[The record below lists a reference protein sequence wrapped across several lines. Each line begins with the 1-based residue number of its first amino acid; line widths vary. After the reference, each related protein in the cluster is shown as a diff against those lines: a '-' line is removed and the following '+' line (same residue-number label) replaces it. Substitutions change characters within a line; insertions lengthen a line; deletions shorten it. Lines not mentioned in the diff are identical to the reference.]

1 MKALG
6 TILGTMLLAASAA
19 QAQMIPDNVGQ
30 SSNGLP
36 PALVNV
42 GFDPELNKQI
52 PPDAAFTDEN
62 GRSVQLK
69 EYFGKKPVLLAFVYF
84 TCPMLCNQVEQTLVG
99 TLKMISFN
107 PGADYEV
114 VFISFDPSD
123 TPDAALKKKHE
134 AMSRFARP
142 GTEPGWHFLTGSKE
156 AIDAVTQGRGFS
168 LQLRSEDQ
176 ALRPRQRH
184 SAADARWPN
193 FALFLWRRLSAQQ
206 CPPRPGGRLLRENRH
221 AGGSYLVVLLSIRPD
236 QSPLQRH
243 GTNGYPHG
251 RSCDAVLH
259 GPRVYDFP
267 PPRASAG
274 RFREIAPGF
283 ADRRSTLE
291 SCSHRFHFF
300 QSRRP
305 ISREMWTRSSRLF
318 F

>member
-1 MKALG
+1 ML
-6 TILGTMLLAASAA
+6 LLAASAA

-36 PALVNV
+36 PALANV

-52 PPDAAFTDEN
+52 PPDLAFTDEN

-69 EYFGKKPVLLAFVYF
+69 EYFGKKPVVLAFVYF

-156 AIDAVTQGRGFS
+156 AIDAVTK
-168 LQLRSEDQ
+168 
-176 ALRPRQRH
+176 
-184 SAADARWPN
+184 AADFRFNYDPKTKLFGHASGILLLTPDGRISRYFFGVDYPPSNVRLGLVDASSGKIGTPVDHILLFCYQYDPSKARYSATVLTVIRMGGVVTL
-193 FALFLWRRLSAQQ
+193 FCMALGFMIFRR
-206 CPPRPGGRLLRENRH
+206 REH
-221 AGGSYLVVLLSIRPD
+221 RPD
-236 QSPLQRH
+236 
-243 GTNGYPHG
+243 
-251 RSCDAVLH
+251 
-259 GPRVYDFP
+259 
-267 PPRASAG
+267 ASG
-274 RFREIAPGF
+274 K
-283 ADRRSTLE
+283 
-291 SCSHRFHFF
+291 
-300 QSRRP
+300 SRRDSP
-305 ISREMWTRSSRLF
+305 IEGAH
-318 F
+318 